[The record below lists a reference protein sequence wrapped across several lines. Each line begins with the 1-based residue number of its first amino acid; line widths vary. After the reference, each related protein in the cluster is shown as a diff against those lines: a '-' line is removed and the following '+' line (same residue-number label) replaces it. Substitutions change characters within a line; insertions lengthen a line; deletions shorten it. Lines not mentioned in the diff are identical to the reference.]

1 MQCNVKC
8 FQNCEKECIYEGKFH
23 QFWLRMSFRRCDS
36 MMSPFQSDKCRFLR
50 IWPKLLNLLGPWLW
64 MSIIYYAA
72 QLGEPEQFL
81 VEFFKLT
88 KKRLKKLYRG
98 RYVWRAQHLSQYSI
112 SGKYGQVRHPGKQ
125 KICAAQLSGWSQD
138 PDLWSIDTRVLHMF
152 CPACCNL
159 NYICKQYHKRRFF

>member
-8 FQNCEKECIYEGKFH
+8 FQNCEKECITEAKFH
-23 QFWLRMSFRRCDS
+23 RFWLCMSFRRCDS
-36 MMSPFQSDKCRFLR
+36 MIAPFQSDKCRFLR

-88 KKRLKKLYRG
+88 KSDLNYIEADMLEEPNILANILFLVKMAKWDIPENKRF
-98 RYVWRAQHLSQYSI
+98 
-112 SGKYGQVRHPGKQ
+112 
-125 KICAAQLSGWSQD
+125 AQLSCLDEAKTLIYGALLIHVCFTCFV
-138 PDLWSIDTRVLHMF
+138 PCVV
-152 CPACCNL
+152 
-159 NYICKQYHKRRFF
+159 ICKQYHKILFF